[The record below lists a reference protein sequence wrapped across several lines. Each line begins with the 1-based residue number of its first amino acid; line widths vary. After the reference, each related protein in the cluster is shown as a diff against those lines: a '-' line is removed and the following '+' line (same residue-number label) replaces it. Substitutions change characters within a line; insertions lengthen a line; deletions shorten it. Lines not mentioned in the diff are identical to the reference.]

1 MHVYTKY
8 WDILAWFIMF
18 IDIVIIVL
26 LVAFTTISNDIFIVV
41 LITEMYGV
49 FINHD
54 YSPVVNMKC
63 CYVLTIELDNNCFR

>member
-1 MHVYTKY
+1 
-8 WDILAWFIMF
+8 MF

-26 LVAFTTISNDIFIVV
+26 LVAFTKISYDIFIVI

-54 YSPVVNMKC
+54 YSPVVNMKFMFLPLSRIIAVSANVIVDC
-63 CYVLTIELDNNCFR
+63 TRL

>member
-1 MHVYTKY
+1 M
-8 WDILAWFIMF
+8 
-18 IDIVIIVL
+18 IIVL
-26 LVAFTTISNDIFIVV
+26 LSAFTKISNDFFIVI

-63 CYVLTIELDNNCFR
+63 RYVLPLSRIIAVSANVIVDCTRR

>member
-1 MHVYTKY
+1 
-8 WDILAWFIMF
+8 MF

-26 LVAFTTISNDIFIVV
+26 LVAFTKISNDIFIVI

-49 FINHD
+49 FINHY

-63 CYVLTIELDNNCFR
+63 RCVFTIESDNSCFS

>member
-1 MHVYTKY
+1 
-8 WDILAWFIMF
+8 MF
-18 IDIVIIVL
+18 IDIVIFVL
-26 LVAFTTISNDIFIVV
+26 LVAFTKISNDIFIVI

-63 CYVLTIELDNNCFR
+63 RYVFAIESDNSCFS

>member
-1 MHVYTKY
+1 M
-8 WDILAWFIMF
+8 
-18 IDIVIIVL
+18 IIVL
-26 LVAFTTISNDIFIVV
+26 LVAFMKISNDIFIVI

-63 CYVLTIELDNNCFR
+63 RYVFTIESDKSCFS

>member
-1 MHVYTKY
+1 M
-8 WDILAWFIMF
+8 
-18 IDIVIIVL
+18 IIVL
-26 LVAFTTISNDIFIVV
+26 LVDFMKISNDIFIVI

-63 CYVLTIELDNNCFR
+63 RYVFTIESDKSCFS